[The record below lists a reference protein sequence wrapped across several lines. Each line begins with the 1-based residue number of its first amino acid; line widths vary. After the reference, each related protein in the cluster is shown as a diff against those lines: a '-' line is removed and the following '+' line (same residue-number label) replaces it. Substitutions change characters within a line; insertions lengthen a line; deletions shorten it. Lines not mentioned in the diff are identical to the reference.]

1 MPRYRTYPVQN
12 FRIVPPTGKA
22 DFEGNPKALL
32 INVNGSIYIVLVNIN
47 TISDPARFRDIHD
60 IMISRG

>member
-22 DFEGNPKALL
+22 NFEGNPKALL
-32 INVNGSIYIVLVNIN
+32 INVNSSIYIVLVNIN
-47 TISDPARFRDIHD
+47 TISDPARFRDIYN
-60 IMISRG
+60 IIISRG